1 MKYLTTILTG
11 ASLMTFIAT
20 TSNSLEVKTPDEAAI
35 QTIVESVANLADKG
49 NFESLEKLYAEEV
62 EVDYTS
68 AFGGEVEL
76 KSPQALM
83 SLWASSIPGFDRT
96 RHEISNIETEVKGNT
111 ATATADV
118 TVNHYLNEQFWQIA
132 GSYEYGLVKEDG
144 QWVIDK
150 MTFLAESERGDRDII
165 NEAVE
170 QASVDPSPYIQR
182 QQTKQA
188 VIDFLTSLEDKDMDK
203 LASVWAKD
211 AVQDMPFSPE
221 GFPKTVAGKANLIE
235 HYAAW
240 PETSGKANFTNRLVF
255 HPMQD
260 ATMVYAEWHGDVEI
274 IPTGYGGLFQVVDGK
289 IELFREYYDPIVFRV
304 ISGKEDPLSIRIKGI
319 IRRSENIGVQEPKDV
334 LNPLPSR
341 RLPFSLLKN
350 DWGFSSSLSSSNDY

>member
-1 MKYLTTILTG
+1 
-11 ASLMTFIAT
+11 MTLAVNP
-20 TSNSLEVKTPDEAAI
+20 SNSFNVTAPDEAAI
-35 QTIVESVANLADKG
+35 HTIVESVANLADRG

-83 SLWASSIPGFDRT
+83 TQWASTLPGFDRT
-96 RHEISNIETEVKGNT
+96 RHQISNIETKVKGDK

-118 TVNHYLNEQFWQIA
+118 TANHYLNDDFWQIA

-150 MTFLAESERGDRDII
+150 MTFTAESETGSRDVI
-165 NEAVE
+165 NNAVE
-170 QASVDPSPYIQR
+170 QAKVNPSTYLQS

-188 VIDFLTSLEDKDMDK
+188 VIDFLKSLEDKDMDK
-203 LASVWAKD
+203 LASVWSED

-221 GFPKTVAGKANLIE
+221 GFPKRVEGKANLIQ

-240 PETSGKANFTNRLVF
+240 PEISGQANFTDNLVF
-255 HPMQD
+255 YPMQD
-260 ATMVYAEWHGDVEI
+260 STMVFAEWRGDVEI
-274 IPTGYGGLFQVVDGK
+274 IPTGRQYKQRYGGLFYVVDGK
-289 IELFREYYDPIVFRV
+289 IELFREYYDPIVFQYAFDLEEDRT
-304 ISGKEDPLSIRIKGI
+304 SDTLGK
-319 IRRSENIGVQEPKDV
+319 
-334 LNPLPSR
+334 
-341 RLPFSLLKN
+341 
-350 DWGFSSSLSSSNDY
+350 